1 MILHTAIRPHGAF
14 RVSVYHVTPDGRYQP
29 GSPMVEKFMLER
41 QPINP
46 KTGKPWQAWRT
57 VQTFD
62 AKGPAMRAWLYA
74 VTKPAR

>member
-1 MILHTAIRPHGAF
+1 
-14 RVSVYHVTPDGRYQP
+14 
-29 GSPMVEKFMLER
+29 MVEKFMLER